1 MNTIRITSFRLFFIL
16 IAALFVSCVS
26 VKVETSSPEEELY
39 NLTNTPAQITPTFFP
54 SLTPPP
60 SHQQTQTPTITSTI
74 VAPTPE
80 TNGIMRRAAIC
91 RLDPDV
97 SSQVEANLFTG
108 DQVLIGG
115 RNSDSSWLL
124 IRRIT
129 PRSTC
134 WIATESI
141 KTDIS
146 ITELQI
152 IDIATPTLASTTTP
166 TITSSPTSRP
176 FMFTIDSR
184 SRRQGTGIS
193 VNVGD
198 QIEIVY
204 LSGSWTLDKNND
216 VYRYVGADG
225 YSEFGYRM
233 HYPVQ
238 DAYPGVVIAKIGPGA
253 FFGIGIRKKFIAEHS
268 GQLYLQTN
276 DDKLADN
283 QGSITVQIF
292 IDE

>member
-1 MNTIRITSFRLFFIL
+1 MKTIRIRSFRLFFIL

-54 SLTPPP
+54 SITPPP
-60 SHQQTQTPTITSTI
+60 TLQQTQTPTITSTI
-74 VAPTPE
+74 VVSIPE
-80 TNGIMRRAAIC
+80 TNGTMRHAATC
-91 RLDPDV
+91 HLDPDV
-97 SSQVEANLFTG
+97 SSKVEANLFAG

-115 RNSDSSWLL
+115 RNTDSSWLL
-124 IRRIT
+124 IRSIT
-129 PRSTC
+129 PQSTC
-134 WIATESI
+134 WIVTESI
-141 KTDIS
+141 KTDIN
-146 ITELQI
+146 IAEQLV
-152 IDIATPTLASTTTP
+152 IDIATPTLAFTTTP
-166 TITSSPTSRP
+166 TSTSSPTSHP
-176 FMFTIDSR
+176 YLFTIDSR

-233 HYPVQ
+233 HYPVP
-238 DAYPGVVIAKIGPGA
+238 DAYPGAVIGKIGPGR

-268 GQLYLQTN
+268 GQIYLQTN